1 VIVEAEDVVPS
12 GALSRLAKRQVR
24 WLLVRFIYRLAD
36 IVGKTQRLFRSPPD
50 IPPDQDVIQR
60 ILVIRVD
67 LLGDLVMTLPA
78 LDALRARWPQARITV
93 LCTPQA
99 EEIAARCASID
110 DVITYDPNVVRSP
123 RWWLQPSGLKG
134 LIALVARLRQ
144 QRFDLAMSMHGEFAC
159 LLAWASG
166 ARHRAG
172 YAQEGY
178 PALLTLPVP
187 GRRYIQPLGH
197 EVQWNEHLA
206 EAVGAPSQ
214 RTVPRLCMGD
224 SEDAWLAAF
233 LGGTV
238 ENGYVV
244 LAPGAHNGSAK
255 RYLLSSWATVA
266 NALVRSHGVRIV
278 LSGTGG
284 EMALVQELAQSLE
297 VAPLIAAGRTNLRQ
311 LLTLLSHA
319 RLLMAGDS
327 GPVHLAAALG
337 TPVVA
342 VFGPTDPRVY
352 RPYTDRAT
360 IVRAA
365 LPCSPCY
372 DSRATAECRLG
383 YSPPLC
389 MTLVPA
395 ARVISAARRWLDL
408 PLHIQDGGICD
419 GERGPGTLDLVQEVV
434 LPLGAG

>member
-1 VIVEAEDVVPS
+1 MIVEAGDVVPS
-12 GALSRLAKRQVR
+12 RALSRLAKRQVR

-50 IPPDQDVIQR
+50 IGPDQDVIRQ

-78 LDALRARWPQARITV
+78 LDALRARWPHARITM

-99 EEIAARCASID
+99 EEIAARCASVD
-110 DVITYDPNVVRSP
+110 AVITYDPNVVRTP
-123 RWWLQPSGLKG
+123 RWWLQPAGLQG
-134 LIALVARLRQ
+134 LIALVARLRR

-187 GRRYIQPLGH
+187 GRRYLQPIGH

-214 RTVPRLCMGD
+214 GTVPRLCLGD
-224 SEDAWLAAF
+224 REGGWLAAF
-233 LGGTV
+233 MGGTPK
-238 ENGYVV
+238 NGYVV

-255 RYLLSSWATVA
+255 RYILSSWATVA
-266 NALVRSHGVRIV
+266 NALVRSHDVRLV
-278 LSGTGG
+278 LTGTGS
-284 EMALVQELAQSLE
+284 EMALVQELAQLLD
-297 VAPLIAAGRTNLRQ
+297 VAPLIAAGRTNVPQ
-311 LLTLLSHA
+311 LLTLLGHA

-360 IVRAA
+360 LVRAA

-408 PLHIQDGGICD
+408 APRTGN
-419 GERGPGTLDLVQEVV
+419 GEIHSGTLELVQEVV